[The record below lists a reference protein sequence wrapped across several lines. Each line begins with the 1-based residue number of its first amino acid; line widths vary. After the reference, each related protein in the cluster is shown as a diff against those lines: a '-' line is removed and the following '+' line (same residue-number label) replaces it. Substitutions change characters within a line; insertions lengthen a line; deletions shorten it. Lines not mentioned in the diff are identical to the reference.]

1 MKKINTCGINL
12 SEVTMLLLMFV
23 VSVVTINLLWVQI
36 EYTTVDISHKKRIIE
51 YEIKERQLKI
61 ESDSI
66 TNESTKE
73 WRKSNS
79 QYWDG
84 RGDE

>member
-1 MKKINTCGINL
+1 MKKINACGIDL

-23 VSVVTINLLWVQI
+23 VSVVTIKLLWVQI
-36 EYTTVDISHKKRIIE
+36 EYTTVDISHKKQIIE
-51 YEIKERQLKI
+51 YEIRERQLKI

-73 WRKSNS
+73 WIKSNS